1 MGERVGFGYG
11 TASRIALYVA
21 LALGAVVA
29 PVLLSALEPRFLA
42 NTYGKAHAK
51 YELFGFTA
59 ASTLMLIAAVE
70 IRRRAGRH
78 WRELLPVVVPVLVS
92 LPYLFLIAEYSRRTF
107 DFGCVEY
114 AADAIRRGE
123 NPYGKFPPYL
133 YPPLTGQVM
142 AAIYP
147 VAENA
152 AAALGLGTH
161 RKSVWGLVFYGYQC
175 AQLGLI
181 VLAYFLCLRFAQ
193 RVGVETAWAHALVA
207 VLLLVNNPLLRTL
220 RNAQNNLWVLDLSLL
235 AIVLA
240 QRMPFVSGLSLA
252 VAVHIKL
259 YPLVLLLPLAL
270 ARCWRAVG
278 WAVLACAAI
287 LFVQTDF
294 ARDWTLW
301 RQFPVVLEMF
311 PREVAFRNNSLNSI
325 LTTVFTAVLG
335 APVERWYGAMR
346 ATVLAAQVA
355 AGLWFLIRMF
365 QRERAHRARAP
376 GGGVPSTPLLFGHA
390 ADALGFGLLASPS
403 AWEHHY
409 VLGLPLVIWAVAS
422 RGRQWPWTVAAGA
435 LLMLAMP
442 TFDLFPL
449 SYHRFAGLLLLLA
462 VTSPGRAGPPV
473 EGDELTSNHSNS
485 RGKFH
490 VSRQSSTT

>member
-114 AADAIRRGE
+114 AAEAIQRGE

-152 AAALGLGTH
+152 AAALGLGTD

-278 WAVLACAAI
+278 PVTDPLDAV
-287 LFVQTDF
+287 F
-294 ARDWTLW
+294 ARIEGAVNAISPEALRAPLEAARDAIAGLIDLSLLIDPADRAALDAAYATVVAKLKTLS
-301 RQFPVVLEMF
+301 PSEAIGAPLDAEYAELLEM
-311 PREVAFRNNSLNSI
+311 I
-325 LTTVFTAVLG
+325 LPILDLPARL
-335 APVERWYGAMR
+335 R
-346 ATVLAAQVA
+346 AALLE
-355 AGLWFLIRMF
+355 AGLSLSGEITAELGRVEAAFDEML
-365 QRERAHRARAP
+365 RAIPVRT
-376 GGGVPSTPLLFGHA
+376 GVSVS
-390 ADALGFGLLASPS
+390 AS
-403 AWEHHY
+403 
-409 VLGLPLVIWAVAS
+409 AS
-422 RGRQWPWTVAAGA
+422 
-435 LLMLAMP
+435 
-442 TFDLFPL
+442 
-449 SYHRFAGLLLLLA
+449 
-462 VTSPGRAGPPV
+462 
-473 EGDELTSNHSNS
+473 
-485 RGKFH
+485 
-490 VSRQSSTT
+490 VSVSV